1 MCIGIIYDAY
11 TRDYW
16 YRIEK
21 DFNRV
26 KTSMQSI
33 KLPLPIAA
41 IFDSSK
47 NDLVEL
53 DKKYR
58 DHRTE
63 ILVIAKSIYK
73 DYLLQHVQDPGLLP
87 GRSKTLEKIKE
98 SQ

>member
-11 TRDYW
+11 TGDYW

-21 DFNRV
+21 DLERV

-53 DKKYR
+53 DTKYR
-58 DHRTE
+58 DYRSE
-63 ILVIAKSIYK
+63 IIVIAKNIYK
-73 DYLLQHVQDPGLLP
+73 DKLLEQTAHPGSLSRRL
-87 GRSKTLEKIKE
+87 KTLENIKE
-98 SQ
+98 PQ